1 MRRTDTGPFPPE
13 NPSARWIRLDALPL
27 PIRKNDCLPMLR
39 RRGYE
44 TLEHLLIRLDHAIA
58 NAMNE
63 DTYPDEINLLI
74 KYNSHSMRPVVY
86 T

>member
-1 MRRTDTGPFPPE
+1 
-13 NPSARWIRLDALPL
+13 
-27 PIRKNDCLPMLR
+27 MLR